1 MHLSCLV
8 SGTKGALYVPDFVL
22 PHYGSEVAFEVL
34 KPAFH
39 VRGCDFNME
48 EHTRRVAVPEYSN
61 SAENS
66 QEVNMFRNF
75 AELALSGRPDP
86 YWGEITLQ
94 TQQVLDACLQSA
106 RSAGRV
112 IAV

>member
-39 VRGCDFNME
+39 VRSCDFNME

-86 YWGEITLQ
+86 YWGEIALQ